1 MTILEFTESIDGTSQ
16 LKSSFEAYKLSL
28 KLCIIA
34 PDEVRKNQAL
44 KIAEVLERQVSETG
58 IEMAREEIEK
68 ELRICTR
75 KFW

>member
-1 MTILEFTESIDGTSQ
+1 MTILEFTESIYGTSQ
-16 LKSSFEAYKLSL
+16 LKSSFDAYKLAL

-58 IEMAREEIEK
+58 IKMAREEIEK
-68 ELRICTR
+68 ELS
-75 KFW
+75 W